1 MTSFSKL
8 EHHDVDYEERKQKS
22 ILEKRAKI
30 KEHKKSIKETNANIK
45 KYTNWSNLCNLL
57 KFM

>member
-8 EHHDVDYEERKQKS
+8 EHHDVDYEERKQQS
-22 ILEKRAKI
+22 ILEKKAKI

-45 KYTNWSNLCNLL
+45 KYTNWSNLCNLI